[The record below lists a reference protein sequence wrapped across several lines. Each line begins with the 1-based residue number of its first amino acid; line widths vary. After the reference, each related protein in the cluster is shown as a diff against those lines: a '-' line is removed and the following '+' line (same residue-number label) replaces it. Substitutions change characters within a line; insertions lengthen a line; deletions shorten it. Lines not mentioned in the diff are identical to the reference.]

1 MHTLAA
7 RLLTWA
13 QLQTTLAPG
22 LSLGEIE
29 EGFYE
34 QTGDPTALVVAV
46 ALWDTQ
52 PGYTVDPAA
61 RFDPLQAAAQLD
73 HICRQLQAA
82 RRALVQTYTPPE
94 IVTCSCGWVES
105 THRAPFELE
114 ADEYHCP
121 QCGSTDLWIM
131 TAAEAKATATPEAP
145 AWEEWEKLIAEI
157 EAWLPSSVCEPDL
170 VAETTWP
177 GPLAEH
183 EAAFEAQQEARHD

>member
-7 RLLTWA
+7 RLLTWT
-13 QLQTTLAPG
+13 QIQTSLAPV
-22 LSLGEIE
+22 LNLGEIE

-82 RRALVQTYTPPE
+82 RRALVQTYTPPD
-94 IVTCSCGWVES
+94 VVMCDCGWFDS
-105 THRAPFELE
+105 THRAPFDTE
-114 ADEYHCP
+114 ANEYHCP
-121 QCGSTDLWIM
+121 QCGSTELWIM
-131 TAAEAKATATPEAP
+131 TAAEAKAATELGAGDV
-145 AWEEWEKLIAEI
+145 EWEQVLAELA
-157 EAWLPSSVCEPDL
+157 AWRPLNATAPEL
-170 VAETTWP
+170 LAETTWP

-183 EAAFEAQQEARHD
+183 EAAFAAQQEASHD